1 MHLFNY
7 RKLAITFC
15 LALLLGTSA
24 CEQIE
29 YSPNEVRLEEDEK
42 DLTRKNF
49 DKIQALNL
57 DKKSSFRF
65 AVISD
70 TQRFYDEVDDA
81 VDALNKR
88 NDIDFVIIDGD
99 ITDFGITKEYRW
111 INERMQKL
119 KVPYL
124 TVIGNHD
131 CQGNGKKIYQA
142 MFGPFNYNMNIG
154 RNRFVFIN
162 TNSLEFDSPVP
173 DLNYFRSALEDTANF
188 DQAFVIAHVAPFD
201 VDFDKNLEQEF
212 VRISHENKVKV
223 SIHGHQH
230 IYLEPKK
237 YYNDAVDYLIVGSV
251 SKRGYEEVTV
261 TGRQIEL
268 KRILF

>member
-7 RKLAITFC
+7 RKLATSFC
-15 LALLLGTSA
+15 LAVLLGTSA

-81 VDALNKR
+81 VEALNKR

-99 ITDFGITKEYRW
+99 ITDF
-111 INERMQKL
+111 
-119 KVPYL
+119 
-124 TVIGNHD
+124 
-131 CQGNGKKIYQA
+131 
-142 MFGPFNYNMNIG
+142 
-154 RNRFVFIN
+154 
-162 TNSLEFDSPVP
+162 
-173 DLNYFRSALEDTANF
+173 
-188 DQAFVIAHVAPFD
+188 
-201 VDFDKNLEQEF
+201 
-212 VRISHENKVKV
+212 
-223 SIHGHQH
+223 
-230 IYLEPKK
+230 
-237 YYNDAVDYLIVGSV
+237 
-251 SKRGYEEVTV
+251 
-261 TGRQIEL
+261 
-268 KRILF
+268 